1 MSRALG
7 NEAFLPNGPRR
18 RLIAYFPEG
27 KQSCEAVSFSQDK
40 APIPW
45 LPRSRNS
52 FPVNVIAAKEAAQVN
67 GPIARKESNS
77 DKNAYFDG
85 KLERSRRVG
94 KIPLSSFLTAR
105 PLCQEA
111 GPSINSRLQATI
123 MVTIWRGRASVRPAT
138 WESSGPVSISAS
150 RVEIGPGPSLGRK

>member
-1 MSRALG
+1 MLT
-7 NEAFLPNGPRR
+7 L
-18 RLIAYFPEG
+18 
-27 KQSCEAVSFSQDK
+27 
-40 APIPW
+40 
-45 LPRSRNS
+45 
-52 FPVNVIAAKEAAQVN
+52 
-67 GPIARKESNS
+67 ARKQSNS

-94 KIPLSSFLTAR
+94 KIPLSSFLTER

-123 MVTIWRGRASVRPAT
+123 MVTIWRARASVRPTT

-150 RVEIGPGPSLGRK
+150 RVEIGPRSKSWEEVTLGAPIVQNAWAQPLSPKSRLSSSMGEPCVLRDKESRT

>member
-7 NEAFLPNGPRR
+7 KEAFLPVDPRR

-27 KQSCEAVSFSQDK
+27 KQSCEAASFSQDK
-40 APIPW
+40 APIRW
-45 LPRSRNS
+45 LLRSRNS
-52 FPVNVIAAKEAAQVN
+52 LPVNVIAAKARVN
-67 GPIARKESNS
+67 GPIARKESS
-77 DKNAYFDG
+77 PDKNAYFDG
-85 KLERSRRVG
+85 KLGRSRRVG
-94 KIPLSSFLTAR
+94 KILLSSFLTER

-111 GPSINSRLQATI
+111 GPSINSRLQTTI
-123 MVTIWRGRASVRPAT
+123 MVTIWRGRASVRATT

>member
-7 NEAFLPNGPRR
+7 SEAFPPVDPRR

-27 KQSCEAVSFSQDK
+27 KQSCEAASFSQDK
-40 APIPW
+40 APIRW

-52 FPVNVIAAKEAAQVN
+52 FPVNVIAAKEVAHVN
-67 GPIARKESNS
+67 ARSQTMNS

-94 KIPLSSFLTAR
+94 KIPLSS
-105 PLCQEA
+105 
-111 GPSINSRLQATI
+111 SLQN
-123 MVTIWRGRASVRPAT
+123 VRSVKRQDQA
-138 WESSGPVSISAS
+138 
-150 RVEIGPGPSLGRK
+150 

>member
-1 MSRALG
+1 MLT
-7 NEAFLPNGPRR
+7 L
-18 RLIAYFPEG
+18 
-27 KQSCEAVSFSQDK
+27 
-40 APIPW
+40 
-45 LPRSRNS
+45 
-52 FPVNVIAAKEAAQVN
+52 
-67 GPIARKESNS
+67 ARKQSNS

-94 KIPLSSFLTAR
+94 KIPLSSFLTER

-111 GPSINSRLQATI
+111 GPSINSRLQTTI
-123 MVTIWRGRASVRPAT
+123 MVTIWRARASVRPTT